1 MRTHPLEENTV
12 IPHTP
17 DFLRKIFA
25 RKGIVLNKKY
35 GQHILIDQNIL
46 SYIATIASLQKDD
59 VVLEIGTGTG
69 SLTRF
74 LAERAG
80 HVFTVEIDNKLFE
93 LSSEILKL
101 YKNITIINA
110 DILRSKHKL
119 NAEVVTMITDWLVKN
134 NNPVFKVVSNL
145 PYNISTPVIINLLES
160 NLPISLMV
168 LMLQKEITE
177 RLAAAPGSREYG
189 ILSVI
194 TQLFSEVELM
204 KTLPPEVFW
213 PRPEVSSAIVK
224 MSVNKAKFAGKI
236 TDYPL
241 FTKIIFAIFTSRRKT
256 LLNSIEKL
264 RLPGVSRNELKKI
277 LISMQLDEHIRGEI
291 LNLEQLLY
299 LTEAIHTISRHGNA
313 N

>member
-1 MRTHPLEENTV
+1 M
-12 IPHTP
+12 
-17 DFLRKIFA
+17 
-25 RKGIVLNKKY
+25 
-35 GQHILIDQNIL
+35 
-46 SYIATIASLQKDD
+46 
-59 VVLEIGTGTG
+59 VLEIGTGTG

-74 LAERAG
+74 LAERSC

-110 DILRSKHKL
+110 DILQSKHKL
-119 NAEVVTMITDWLVKN
+119 NSEVVTMISDWLAKN
-134 NNPVFKVVSNL
+134 NHPAFKVISNL

-160 NLPISLMV
+160 NLPVSLMV

-177 RLAAAPGSREYG
+177 RLTAAPGSREYG

-236 TDYPL
+236 TDYPF

-264 RLPGVSRNELKKI
+264 RLPRISRNELKKI
-277 LISMQLDEHIRGEI
+277 LMTMQLPENVRGEI
-291 LNLEQLLY
+291 LHPEQLIY
-299 LTEAIHTISRHGNA
+299 LTESIHKISKQESTN
-313 N
+313 